1 MSRISCRCKLL
12 ASLEKR
18 SLWTNHKPIALLSF
32 SFRPPLTH
40 IRGGEKSN
48 NSPSHPSNLE
58 GSQSLFRTL
67 FGNDEELIFQIGNW
81 FGIWNTST
89 SAGEGHF
96 FLRHIKH
103 KNANK
108 TQDTAQKRSKHN
120 KKPSFNS
127 VHTPIT
133 RAFVTLRIFL
143 RLQPIVHQSLINL
156 H

>member
-1 MSRISCRCKLL
+1 
-12 ASLEKR
+12 
-18 SLWTNHKPIALLSF
+18 
-32 SFRPPLTH
+32 
-40 IRGGEKSN
+40 
-48 NSPSHPSNLE
+48 LE

-120 KKPSFNS
+120 KKPSYIENIPTPPTNSPSKFNKS
-127 VHTPIT
+127 ALEPAAT
-133 RAFVTLRIFL
+133 RNKNFIRTR
-143 RLQPIVHQSLINL
+143 
-156 H
+156 

>member
-89 SAGEGHF
+89 SSAGEGHF

-108 TQDTAQKRSKHN
+108 TQDTHKKDPSIIRSLL
-120 KKPSFNS
+120 
-127 VHTPIT
+127 
-133 RAFVTLRIFL
+133 TLRIFL

>member
-81 FGIWNTST
+81 FGIWNTSKDIFSCAT
-89 SAGEGHF
+89 SN
-96 FLRHIKH
+96 I
-103 KNANK
+103 K
-108 TQDTAQKRSKHN
+108 TQTRHKTLHKKDPSIIRSLLSI
-120 KKPSFNS
+120 PS
-127 VHTPIT
+127 I
-133 RAFVTLRIFL
+133 
-143 RLQPIVHQSLINL
+143 LQSQEPSL